1 MDEQRSFQ
9 AIKVASH
16 KGRSSYCVPPRSLPM
31 CDMTRIQNPST
42 LRLTR
47 RGKNGGR
54 KWVGGRTGGRV
65 GWGDFQGCLCWRR
78 HISICA
84 MEYNV

>member
-1 MDEQRSFQ
+1 M
-9 AIKVASH
+9 ASH

-42 LRLTR
+42 LQLTR

-65 GWGDFQGCLCWRR
+65 GWETFKDAFVGGDTLVYVRWNITFDLK
-78 HISICA
+78 S
-84 MEYNV
+84 VK